1 MDEQVNERAAA
12 RAAIFEELFTRYPA
26 LEACRD
32 DVAAAYATLFACCRV
47 GGTVFTCGNGGSASD
62 SEHIVG
68 ELLKKFK
75 KHRDIPAELKAK
87 LLAAGPEGKRLAE
100 KLEGSLSAVSLVS
113 MTGILTAFANDVG
126 WDEAFAQQLLGL
138 ARPGDVLLAL
148 STSGNSRN
156 CVEAAVRAR
165 ALGVKT
171 IGLTGAGGGRFRD
184 VCDVTVR
191 VPATETYQIQEFHL
205 PVYHALCAMLEA
217 ELF

>member
-1 MDEQVNERAAA
+1 MKNETQ
-12 RAAIFEELFTRYPA
+12 AIFEELFVRYPA
-26 LEACRD
+26 LSACRD
-32 DVAAAYATLFACCRV
+32 DLLTAYETLLASYQA

-75 KHRDIPAELKAK
+75 KHRDISADLKAK
-87 LLAAGPEGKRLAE
+87 LQTMGPEGAVLAE
-100 KLEGSLSAVSLVS
+100 KLEGSLGAVSLLS

-138 ARPGDVLLAL
+138 ARPGDVLVAL

-156 CVEAAVRAR
+156 CVNAAILAR

-171 IGLTGAGGGRFRD
+171 IGLTGAKGGRFKE
-184 VCDVTVR
+184 VCDVTVC
-191 VPATETYQIQEFHL
+191 VPAAETYQIQEYHL

>member
-1 MDEQVNERAAA
+1 MKNETQ
-12 RAAIFEELFTRYPA
+12 AIFEELFVRYPA
-26 LEACRD
+26 LSACRD
-32 DVAAAYATLFACCRV
+32 DLQKAYETLLTSYQA
-47 GGTVFTCGNGGSASD
+47 GGKVFTCGNGGSASD

-75 KHRDIPAELKAK
+75 KHRDIPADLKAK
-87 LLAAGPEGKRLAE
+87 LLTMGPEGHVLAE
-100 KLEGSLSAVSLVS
+100 KLEGSLGAVSLLS

-138 ARPGDVLLAL
+138 ARPGDVLVVL

-156 CVEAAVRAR
+156 CVNAAVLAK
-165 ALGVKT
+165 ALGVKA
-171 IGLTGAGGGRFRD
+171 IGLTGAKGGRFKD
-184 VCDVTVR
+184 VCDVTVC
-191 VPATETYQIQEFHL
+191 VPATETYQIQEYHL

>member
-1 MDEQVNERAAA
+1 MKNETQ
-12 RAAIFEELFTRYPA
+12 AIFEELFVRYPA
-26 LEACRD
+26 LSACRD
-32 DVAAAYATLFACCRV
+32 DLRKAYETLLTSYQA
-47 GGTVFTCGNGGSASD
+47 GGKVFTCGNGGSASD

-75 KHRDIPAELKAK
+75 KHRDIPADLKAK
-87 LLAAGPEGKRLAE
+87 LQTMGPEGAVLAQ
-100 KLEGSLSAVSLVS
+100 KLEGSLGAVSLLS

-138 ARPGDVLLAL
+138 ARPGDVLVAL

-156 CVEAAVRAR
+156 CVNAAVLAR

-171 IGLTGAGGGRFRD
+171 IGLTGAKGGRFKEI
-184 VCDVTVR
+184 CDVAVC
-191 VPATETYQIQEFHL
+191 VPAMETYQIQEYHL

>member
-1 MDEQVNERAAA
+1 MKNETQ
-12 RAAIFEELFTRYPA
+12 AIFEELFVRYPA
-26 LEACRD
+26 LTACRGD
-32 DVAAAYATLFACCRV
+32 LQTAYETLLASYQA
-47 GGTVFTCGNGGSASD
+47 GGKVFTCGNGGSASD

-75 KHRDIPAELKAK
+75 KHREIPADLKAK
-87 LLAAGPEGKRLAE
+87 LQTMGAEGMTLAE
-100 KLEGSLSAVSLVS
+100 KLEGSLGAVSLLS
-113 MTGILTAFANDVG
+113 MSGILTAFANDVG

-138 ARPGDVLLAL
+138 ARPGDVLVAL

-156 CVEAAVRAR
+156 CVNAAVLAK

-171 IGLTGAGGGRFRD
+171 IGLTGAKGGRFKD
-184 VCDVTVR
+184 VCDVTVC
-191 VPATETYQIQEFHL
+191 VPATETYQIQEYHL